1 MFSFRR
7 LVEDARDYFELVDV
21 GVNEDFEFEQ
31 QDKVFLILEG
41 SILAYGE
48 KDPETG
54 IKATQ
59 TFTKDDPIGFAEAI
73 AGRSMQLQFRKLTD
87 LSLRGFCAA
96 ELKKQVN
103 ESKVFSQ
110 TIIKYSL
117 SRIFDQKRSAK
128 YFSFED
134 EFIGKNYDFLKR
146 IRVAREEDVFRLN
159 EAATKMFFI
168 EKGSI
173 GIFSRNNKQIAEL
186 GVGECFG
193 ESAMLNDRT
202 RRYTAVANK
211 DSSLLLIEDDK
222 VEKELAK
229 DTPLVRL
236 SVVVLLKR
244 LELMNRLRMVKKR
257 G

>member
-1 MFSFRR
+1 MSHRR
-7 LVEDARDYFELVDV
+7 S
-21 GVNEDFEFEQ
+21 
-31 QDKVFLILEG
+31 LI
-41 SILAYGE
+41 
-48 KDPETG
+48 
-54 IKATQ
+54 
-59 TFTKDDPIGFAEAI
+59 
-73 AGRSMQLQFRKLTD
+73 RVRKLTD
-87 LSLRGFCAA
+87 LSLRVFQAA

-103 ESKVFSQ
+103 EANIFSQ

-146 IRVAREEDVFRLN
+146 IRVPREEDVFRLN

-173 GIFSRNNKQIAEL
+173 GIFSRGNRQIAEL

-211 DSSLLLIEDDK
+211 DSRLLLIEDDK
-222 VEKELAK
+222 VEKEIALIERGRCPQEIVGYGHWNASRVHK
-229 DTPLVRL
+229 RVSSSPSRTKVVR
-236 SVVVLLKR
+236 
-244 LELMNRLRMVKKR
+244 
-257 G
+257 

>member
-1 MFSFRR
+1 MFSFSK
-7 LVEDARDYFELVDV
+7 LVEDASDYFELVEV
-21 GVNEDFEFEQ
+21 GLNVDFEFEQ
-31 QDKVFLILEG
+31 KDKVFLISDG
-41 SILAYGE
+41 SVLAYGE
-48 KDPETG
+48 KDPQTG

-59 TFTKDDPIGFAEAI
+59 TFAKDDPIGFAEAI
-73 AGRSMQLQFRKLTD
+73 AGRGMQLQFRKLTD
-87 LSLRGFCAA
+87 LSLRVFQAA

-103 ESKVFSQ
+103 ESNIFSQ

-146 IRVAREEDVFRLN
+146 IRVPREEDVFRLN

-173 GIFSRNNKQIAEL
+173 GIFSRGNRQIAEL

-222 VEKELAK
+222 VEKELAR

-244 LELMNRLRMVKKR
+244 LELMNRLRMVKER